1 MLRLHQKERDQ
12 FQRLFAQEKNEKSGE
27 LLRLLEAFLST
38 EEHVSLDD
46 LYNLYRASGGC
57 EDIGFVQHAVE
68 IMVKYGFAQKVALEG
83 QPVSYEHRHL
93 GNHHDHL
100 VCTKCGR
107 IEEFYLPE
115 LELLQDQIAARR
127 GFQTLQHKM
136 EIYGLCSKCSIGES
150 QLIALSMTSPGD
162 KVIIDHIR
170 GDKGVQFRL
179 SAMGLQPGQ
188 AVQLISNNGGPVV
201 VARGDSRLAV
211 GRGLSEKV
219 MVRRRS

>member
-12 FQRLFAQEKNEKSGE
+12 FQHLFTQEKKEKSDE

-38 EEHVSLDD
+38 EEHVSIDD
-46 LYNLYRASGGC
+46 LYDLYRANGGS
-57 EDIGFVQHAVE
+57 EDRGFVQHAAD
-68 IMVKYGFAQKVALEG
+68 IMVKYGFAHKVALEG
-83 QPVSYEHRHL
+83 KPVSYEHRHL

-100 VCTKCGR
+100 VCVKCGK

-115 LELLQDQIAARR
+115 MELLQDQIAARR

-136 EIYGLCSKCSIGES
+136 EIYGLCSKCSSGRP
-150 QLIALSMTSPGD
+150 QLTSLSMTSPGD
-162 KVIIDHIR
+162 KVVIDHIR

-188 AVQLISNNGGPVV
+188 AIQLISNNGGPVV